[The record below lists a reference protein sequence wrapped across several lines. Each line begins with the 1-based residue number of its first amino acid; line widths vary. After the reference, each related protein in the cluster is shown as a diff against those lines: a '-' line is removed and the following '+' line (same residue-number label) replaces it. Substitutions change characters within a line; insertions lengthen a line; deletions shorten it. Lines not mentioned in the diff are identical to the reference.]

1 MRNLQPATQYI
12 TPHLAIS
19 SIHYLK
25 VTIICRYIFLRFRDF
40 VHFAGIKFCYFE
52 YMHDIH
58 NVILQDSYYYIDEYV
73 RVTSQR
79 Q

>member
-25 VTIICRYIFLRFRDF
+25 VTIICSYIFLRFWDLGILL
-40 VHFAGIKFCYFE
+40 VLNFA
-52 YMHDIH
+52 
-58 NVILQDSYYYIDEYV
+58 ILNTCTMYTMSLYRKAIIIDKYV
-73 RVTSQR
+73 RVTSQ
-79 Q
+79 QQ